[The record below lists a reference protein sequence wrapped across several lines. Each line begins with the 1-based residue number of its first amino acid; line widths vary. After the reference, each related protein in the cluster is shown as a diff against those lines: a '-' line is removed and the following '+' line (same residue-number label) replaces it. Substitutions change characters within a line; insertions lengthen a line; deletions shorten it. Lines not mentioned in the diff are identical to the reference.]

1 MLTRKFLTANASS
14 CVAAKFLSNMS
25 LLAKRKHCLSFP
37 DLTRIHSTSISQIKH
52 PAKTT
57 QDSKGEPIT
66 WLQLSVV
73 MVIRSSSSSSRW
85 TNNWKSSY
93 KIFELE
99 NIKSKLESLFTRRWW
114 ERWSCSPSSA
124 PQKVTVQSKLSN
136 CWSRR
141 LVSCFYS
148 TAWQT
153 DSTCLATLLACVAT
167 SCNCFQTRDPVMWG
181 SSAVWEVLLF
191 GDDGSVRTHEQVP
204 MSLSR
209 NDLKPKWEVHQHLT
223 GIPGRRELFWGHLGG
238 PPEPRVSCCHH
249 DLMMGTS

>member
-52 PAKTT
+52 PTKTT

-66 WLQLSVV
+66 WLQLSIV

-85 TNNWKSSY
+85 TNWKSSY

-167 SCNCFQTRDPVMWG
+167 LCNC
-181 SSAVWEVLLF
+181 
-191 GDDGSVRTHEQVP
+191 SVRTHEQVP